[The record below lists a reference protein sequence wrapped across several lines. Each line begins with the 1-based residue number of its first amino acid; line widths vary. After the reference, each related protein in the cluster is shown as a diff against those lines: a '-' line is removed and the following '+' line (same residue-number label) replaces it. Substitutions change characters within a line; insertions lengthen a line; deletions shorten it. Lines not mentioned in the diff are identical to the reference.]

1 MSGAKR
7 VARVKRRAE
16 ARSSGGSEEVL
27 DIWDS
32 SEPPP
37 SPTLE
42 SGGIELAAPGFQTA
56 ASGSVFDSAP
66 PSARGTLFGTAP
78 PPERSVQATS
88 VSPPS
93 PSAPPPS
100 PVPAPLG
107 AADTQGTVRAPL
119 VSTPPESV
127 TNGARTPI
135 PRGVLVPGEQ
145 FGVYRIGACIGEGG
159 MARIYQAEHAGL
171 RRQVALKV
179 LLDATTRVPEGRERF
194 LREARIAAAI
204 KHPNVVNIFD
214 VGVHEDTA
222 FLVMELLQ
230 GTDLEQLIETK
241 GALDE
246 GTIVDIMVPVVA
258 GLSAVHDAGVVH
270 RDLKPGNVF
279 LAQGLYDEV
288 DPKLLDFGICKAPGP
303 EQLRLTAN
311 GMLIG
316 TPFYMS
322 PEGLRGEDMTPRSDQ
337 YSLGVVMYECA
348 TGTNPFHATTFAEI
362 FRLIGAGEY
371 PAPSSTRPQISKR
384 LERIIMRAM
393 SLDPAD
399 RFTDLR
405 EMGRELL
412 LLAGQR
418 TRITWSLSFGDLER
432 PKAPASNAS
441 SAPPKSPPPSAPP
454 PHDSALRPRLARWAP
469 LLIVA
474 GVLLFALSS
483 LFSSAPHPE
492 GKAAGSTVPSVTQAV
507 APPPVLVAPSPIRS
521 QPEPVAPTGVAQRA
535 AGSPDVKAPSSS
547 PPAHSL
553 SVSRRAH
560 TSSAPPSPKSEES
573 EPEWEIQPTFAGT
586 AAASGPPR
594 PAQPRTQIG
603 VGANGAP
610 IFD

>member
-1 MSGAKR
+1 MSGGER
-7 VARVKRRAE
+7 VARVKQRHE
-16 ARSSGGSEEVL
+16 ATGSTTGDL
-27 DIWDS
+27 NIWDT
-32 SEPPP
+32 SEALPAPSADRDEGAPPASVRP
-37 SPTLE
+37 SVPSL
-42 SGGIELAAPGFQTA
+42 GGHTFFGNAPPAAQVGQVVQA
-56 ASGSVFDSAP
+56 ASVAP
-66 PSARGTLFGTAP
+66 PSEPSTSIAGAAAGASISTIP
-78 PPERSVQATS
+78 PASL
-88 VSPPS
+88 PPD
-93 PSAPPPS
+93 
-100 PVPAPLG
+100 PAP
-107 AADTQGTVRAPL
+107 T
-119 VSTPPESV
+119 
-127 TNGARTPI
+127 GARTPV
-135 PRGVLVPGEQ
+135 PRGMLVPGEQ

-179 LLDATTRVPEGRERF
+179 LLDASTRVPEGRERF

-230 GTDLEQLIETK
+230 GTDLEQLIETR

-246 GTIVDIMVPVVA
+246 STIVDIMVPVVA

-288 DPKLLDFGICKAPGP
+288 DPKLLDFGICKAPGA
-303 EQLRLTAN
+303 EQLRLTGN

-322 PEGLRGEDMTPRSDQ
+322 PEGLRGEEMTPSSDQ

-362 FRLIGAGEY
+362 FKLIGAGQY
-371 PAPSSTRPQISKR
+371 PPPSTARAQISKR

-393 SLDPAD
+393 SLNPAD
-399 RFTDLR
+399 RFKDLR

-418 TRITWSLSFGDLER
+418 TRITWSLSFGELER
-432 PKAPASNAS
+432 PRGSGTHSWPVPLS
-441 SAPPKSPPPSAPP
+441 SAPPPAELPRNSGDASPHGRRRFGLWVPFCALAAALLLGISALFSSSPHSGPQPAHSALGAPVTVAANAAHPANAAPSPNVGSLAAPSAP
-454 PHDSALRPRLARWAP
+454 SNAGAR
-469 LLIVA
+469 
-474 GVLLFALSS
+474 
-483 LFSSAPHPE
+483 
-492 GKAAGSTVPSVTQAV
+492 
-507 APPPVLVAPSPIRS
+507 
-521 QPEPVAPTGVAQRA
+521 
-535 AGSPDVKAPSSS
+535 DSSS
-547 PPAHSL
+547 EAS
-553 SVSRRAH
+553 
-560 TSSAPPSPKSEES
+560 
-573 EPEWEIQPTFAGT
+573 
-586 AAASGPPR
+586 AAASPR
-594 PAQPRTQIG
+594 PKPARPSLLMRRSRMSNGAPGPKSNDTDPEWDIQPPGANGLPKPGVQRGQTG

>member
-1 MSGAKR
+1 MSGGKR
-7 VARVKRRAE
+7 AARVKRRQE
-16 ARSSGGSEEVL
+16 ASVSTSGDL
-27 DIWDS
+27 NIWDTSEALPAPQLAS
-32 SEPPP
+32 SPSKDDSTPPP
-37 SPTLE
+37 SLRP
-42 SGGIELAAPGFQTA
+42 SVSVPPFGGQTFL
-56 ASGSVFDSAP
+56 GN
-66 PSARGTLFGTAP
+66 AP
-78 PPERSVQATS
+78 PPEHVVQAASVAPSAAPSVPPASDPSVANGAAAAAAGTS
-88 VSPPS
+88 SIPP
-93 PSAPPPS
+93 PSAPPEPS
-100 PVPAPLG
+100 
-107 AADTQGTVRAPL
+107 Q
-119 VSTPPESV
+119 
-127 TNGARTPI
+127 NGARTPI

-179 LLDATTRVPEGRERF
+179 LLDASTRVPEGRERF

-230 GTDLEQLIETK
+230 GTDLEQLIETR

-246 GTIVDIMVPVVA
+246 ATIVDIMVPVVA

-288 DPKLLDFGICKAPGP
+288 DPKLLDFGICKAPGA
-303 EQLRLTAN
+303 EQLRLTGN

-322 PEGLRGEDMTPRSDQ
+322 PEGLRGEDMTPSSDQ

-393 SLDPAD
+393 SLEPAA
-399 RFTDLR
+399 RFKDLR

-412 LLAGQR
+412 QLAGQR
-418 TRITWSLSFGDLER
+418 TRITWSLSFGELER
-432 PKAPASNAS
+432 PRSSGTQDWQVPRG
-441 SAPPKSPPPSAPP
+441 SAPPAAPP
-454 PHDSALRPRLARWAP
+454 PGDPDQRKRRRLGLWVP
-469 LLIVA
+469 LL
-474 GVLLFALSS
+474 VLAAATLFGITRLLSS
-483 LFSSAPHPE
+483 SSYPEAQQSPSAHAAAVTSAATALNSGALAAAPARALTVGGSEVADSSATP
-492 GKAAGSTVPSVTQAV
+492 
-507 APPPVLVAPSPIRS
+507 
-521 QPEPVAPTGVAQRA
+521 
-535 AGSPDVKAPSSS
+535 
-547 PPAHSL
+547 
-553 SVSRRAH
+553 
-560 TSSAPPSPKSEES
+560 
-573 EPEWEIQPTFAGT
+573 
-586 AAASGPPR
+586 PPR
-594 PAQPRTQIG
+594 PKPARPAPWTRRTRLSNGAPAPKSDDADPEWDIQPAANGQSKPAAQRVQTG